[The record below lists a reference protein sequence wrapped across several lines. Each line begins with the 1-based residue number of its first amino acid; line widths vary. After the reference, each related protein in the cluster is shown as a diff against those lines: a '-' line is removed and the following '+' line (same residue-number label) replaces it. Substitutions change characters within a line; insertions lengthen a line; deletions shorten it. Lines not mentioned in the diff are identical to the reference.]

1 MLSGL
6 MRLRIEYHSYPSD
19 HLATV
24 KYCNTYYRS
33 QKVGCLV
40 EVPGGLALGTAGVAV
55 CIFSTVVF
63 VNVAVCPSENVC
75 LQSNYIAICISEEI

>member
-1 MLSGL
+1 M
-6 MRLRIEYHSYPSD
+6 
-19 HLATV
+19 
-24 KYCNTYYRS
+24 
-33 QKVGCLV
+33 